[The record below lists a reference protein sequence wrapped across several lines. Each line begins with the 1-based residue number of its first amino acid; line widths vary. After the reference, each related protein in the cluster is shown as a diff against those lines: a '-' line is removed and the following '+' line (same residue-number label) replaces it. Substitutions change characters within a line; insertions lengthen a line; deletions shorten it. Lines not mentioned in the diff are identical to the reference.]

1 MVRLRAPK
9 VSHFITFP
17 LQIAVEYHVAFIG
30 YILQIAQLYLV
41 LNNLELPVRHIWIT
55 LLSLAKSFKL
65 FIPIRQR
72 VNLISQE
79 YKLIA
84 SRFFRIIST

>member
-1 MVRLRAPK
+1 MVRLRAPQ
-9 VSHFITFP
+9 VTHFISFP
-17 LQIAVEYHVAFIG
+17 LQIAVEVKITLLKHFAFIG
-30 YILQIAQLYLV
+30 YILRIAQSYLV

-72 VNLISQE
+72 VDLISQ
-79 YKLIA
+79 
-84 SRFFRIIST
+84 

>member
-1 MVRLRAPK
+1 MLVRLRAPQ
-9 VSHFITFP
+9 VSHFISFP
-17 LQIAVEYHVAFIG
+17 LQITVEVKITLLKYFAFIG
-30 YILQIAQLYLV
+30 HILQIAQSYLV

-72 VNLISQE
+72 VDLTSQ
-79 YKLIA
+79 
-84 SRFFRIIST
+84 